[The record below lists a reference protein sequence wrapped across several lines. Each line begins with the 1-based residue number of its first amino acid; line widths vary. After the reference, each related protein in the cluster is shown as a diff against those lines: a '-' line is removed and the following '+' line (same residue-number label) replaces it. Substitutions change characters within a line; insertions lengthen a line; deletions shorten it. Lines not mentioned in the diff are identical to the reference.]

1 MFSVSGVLSS
11 ASIAAGHSSL
21 VFRCPLTAVNV
32 RTTLCRAAN
41 SKVEKLNSNSKIQHT
56 SLGIVGFGA
65 FGQLAALHLG
75 KYFEISAYDPS
86 PGLAKVAQQLGVS
99 LSSLYSVSQADVIL
113 IAAPV
118 SSFEQVVSEIAVA
131 CKSGALIVDVGSVK
145 VIPSEIMQRLLP
157 NNVDIVATHPLFG
170 PQSAAE
176 GIEGLKVAVCP
187 IQGRRHS
194 RLAAFLR
201 KSLGLTTIMTTPEE
215 HDQEAAVVQG
225 LTHLIAKVLLRMGPL
240 PTRMT
245 TKSFDSLSEAISMV
259 QHDAP
264 EVFEAIEKANPYA
277 ETVRRRFFDLA
288 ANLSDELEAAST
300 PMSRNEG
307 GH

>member
-1 MFSVSGVLSS
+1 MYNNRSQ
-11 ASIAAGHSSL
+11 
-21 VFRCPLTAVNV
+21 N
-32 RTTLCRAAN
+32 
-41 SKVEKLNSNSKIQHT
+41 T

-75 KYFEISAYDPS
+75 EHFETSAYDPS
-86 PGLAKVAQQLGVS
+86 PGLAKVAQRLGVT
-99 LSSLYSVSQADVIL
+99 LSSLHSVSKADVIL

-131 CKSGALIVDVGSVK
+131 CKPGALIVDVGSVK
-145 VIPSEIMQRLLP
+145 VIPSEIMRRLLP
-157 NNVDIVATHPLFG
+157 NHVDIVATHPLFG
-170 PQSAAE
+170 PQSAAK
-176 GIEGLKVAVCP
+176 GIEGLKIAVCP
-187 IQGRRHS
+187 IQGKRHA

-201 KSLGLTTIMTTPEE
+201 KSLGLTIIMTTPED
-215 HDQEAAVVQG
+215 HDREAAVVQG

-245 TKSFDSLSEAISMV
+245 TKSFDLLSEAISMV

-277 ETVRRRFFDLA
+277 ETVRRHFFDLA
-288 ANLSDELEAAST
+288 AGLNVELETASMT
-300 PMSRNEG
+300 KPNNESG
-307 GH
+307 Y

>member
-1 MFSVSGVLSS
+1 M
-11 ASIAAGHSSL
+11 
-21 VFRCPLTAVNV
+21 NN
-32 RTTLCRAAN
+32 N
-41 SKVEKLNSNSKIQHT
+41 SKSQNT

-65 FGQLAALHLG
+65 FGQLAARHLG
-75 KYFEISAYDPS
+75 QYFEITAYDPS
-86 PGLAKVAQQLGVS
+86 PDVATVAKQLGVR
-99 LSSLYSVSQADVIL
+99 LSSLQSVSQADVIL

-118 SSFEQVVSEIAVA
+118 SAFEQVVSEIAVA
-131 CKSGALIVDVGSVK
+131 CKPGALIVDVGSVK
-145 VIPSEIMQRLLP
+145 VVPSEIMRRLLP
-157 NNVDIVATHPLFG
+157 SHVDIVASHPLFG
-170 PQSAAE
+170 PQSATT
-176 GIEGLKVAVCP
+176 GIEGLKIAVCP
-187 IQGRRHS
+187 IQGRRHV

-201 KSLGLTTIMTTPEE
+201 KVLGLTVIMTTPED

-245 TKSFDSLSEAISMV
+245 TKSFDLLSEAISMV

-288 ANLSDELEAAST
+288 ASLSVELETASRT
-300 PMSRNEG
+300 LPHTETG
-307 GH
+307 C

>member
-1 MFSVSGVLSS
+1 MNKNDRSQ
-11 ASIAAGHSSL
+11 
-21 VFRCPLTAVNV
+21 N
-32 RTTLCRAAN
+32 
-41 SKVEKLNSNSKIQHT
+41 T

-65 FGQLAALHLG
+65 FGQLAALHLARH
-75 KYFEISAYDPS
+75 FEITAYDPS
-86 PGLAKVAQQLGVS
+86 PEVANVAKQLGVR
-99 LSSLYSVSQADVIL
+99 LSSLHLVSQADVIL

-131 CKSGALIVDVGSVK
+131 CKPGALIVDVGSVK
-145 VIPSEIMQRLLP
+145 VVPAEIMRRLLP
-157 NNVDIVATHPLFG
+157 DHVDIVASHPLFG
-170 PQSAAE
+170 PQSGRT
-176 GIEGLKVAVCP
+176 GIEGLKIVVCP
-187 IQGRRHS
+187 IQGRRHA

-201 KSLGLTTIMTTPEE
+201 KALGLTVIMTTPED
-215 HDQEAAVVQG
+215 HDREAAVVQG

-240 PTRMT
+240 PTRVT
-245 TKSFDSLSEAISMV
+245 TKSFDLLSEAISMV

-288 ANLSDELEAAST
+288 SSLSHELEIASRT
-300 PMSRNEG
+300 LPHKKS

>member
-1 MFSVSGVLSS
+1 MLGGKFKGRKMNNNRSQN
-11 ASIAAGHSSL
+11 A
-21 VFRCPLTAVNV
+21 
-32 RTTLCRAAN
+32 
-41 SKVEKLNSNSKIQHT
+41 

-75 KYFEISAYDPS
+75 QHFEITAYDPS
-86 PGLAKVAQQLGVS
+86 AGVAKVAKQLGVR
-99 LSSLYSVSQADVIL
+99 LSSLHSVSQADVIL
-113 IAAPV
+113 IASPV

-131 CKSGALIVDVGSVK
+131 CKPGALIVDVGSVK
-145 VIPSEIMQRLLP
+145 VVPSEIMRRLLP
-157 NNVDIVATHPLFG
+157 NHVDIVASHPLFG
-170 PQSAAE
+170 PQSATT
-176 GIEGLKVAVCP
+176 GIEGLKIAICP
-187 IQGRRHS
+187 IQGRRHA

-201 KSLGLTTIMTTPEE
+201 KALGLTVIMTTPED

-245 TKSFDSLSEAISMV
+245 TKSFDLLSEAISMV

-288 ANLSDELEAAST
+288 ASLSVELETALRT
-300 PMSRNEG
+300 PPHNET

>member
-1 MFSVSGVLSS
+1 M
-11 ASIAAGHSSL
+11 
-21 VFRCPLTAVNV
+21 NN
-32 RTTLCRAAN
+32 N
-41 SKVEKLNSNSKIQHT
+41 SKSQIT

-75 KYFEISAYDPS
+75 QHFEIMAYDPS
-86 PGLAKVAQQLGVS
+86 LDVAKVAKQHGVR
-99 LSSLYSVSQADVIL
+99 LSSLRSVSQADVIL

-131 CKSGALIVDVGSVK
+131 CKPGALIVDVGSVK
-145 VIPSEIMQRLLP
+145 VVPSEIMRRLLP
-157 NNVDIVATHPLFG
+157 NHVDIVASHPLFG
-170 PQSAAE
+170 PQSATT
-176 GIEGLKVAVCP
+176 GIEGLKIAICP
-187 IQGRRHS
+187 IQGRRHA

-201 KSLGLTTIMTTPEE
+201 KFLGLTVIMTTPED

-245 TKSFDSLSEAISMV
+245 TKSFDLLSEAISMV

-264 EVFEAIEKANPYA
+264 EVFEAIEKANPNA
-277 ETVRRRFFDLA
+277 EIVRRRFFDLA
-288 ANLSDELEAAST
+288 ASLSVELETELRTT
-300 PMSRNEG
+300 PHNETE
-307 GH
+307 H

>member
-1 MFSVSGVLSS
+1 M
-11 ASIAAGHSSL
+11 
-21 VFRCPLTAVNV
+21 NN
-32 RTTLCRAAN
+32 N
-41 SKVEKLNSNSKIQHT
+41 SRDRNP

-75 KYFEISAYDPS
+75 RHFEISAYDPS
-86 PGLAKVAQQLGVS
+86 QHVAKAAKQLGVR
-99 LSSLYSVSQADVIL
+99 LSPLHAVSQADVIL

-118 SSFEQVVSEIAVA
+118 SLFEQVVSQIAVA
-131 CKSGALIVDVGSVK
+131 CKPGALIVDVGSVK
-145 VIPSEIMQRLLP
+145 VVPADIMRRLLP
-157 NNVDIVATHPLFG
+157 NHVDIVASHPLFG
-170 PQSAAE
+170 PQSAAT
-176 GIEGLKVAVCP
+176 GIDGLKIAVCP
-187 IQGRRHS
+187 IRGRRHA

-201 KSLGLTTIMTTPEE
+201 RALGLTVIMTTPED

-245 TKSFDSLSEAISMV
+245 TKSFDLLSEAISMV

-288 ANLSDELEAAST
+288 ASLSVELETASRT
-300 PMSRNEG
+300 PPHNES

>member
-1 MFSVSGVLSS
+1 LFSAAPDSGQHANDLVL
-11 ASIAAGHSSL
+11 GGT
-21 VFRCPLTAVNV
+21 FKGRKMNN
-32 RTTLCRAAN
+32 N
-41 SKVEKLNSNSKIQHT
+41 SRSQNT

-65 FGQLAALHLG
+65 FGQLAARHLG
-75 KYFEISAYDPS
+75 QHFEITAYDPS
-86 PGLAKVAQQLGVS
+86 LNVVVAAKQLGVR
-99 LSSLYSVSQADVIL
+99 LSSLRSVSQADVIL

-131 CKSGALIVDVGSVK
+131 CRPGALIVDVGSVK
-145 VIPSEIMQRLLP
+145 VVPSEIMRRLLP
-157 NNVDIVATHPLFG
+157 NHVDIVATHPLFG
-170 PQSAAE
+170 PQSGMA
-176 GIEGLKVAVCP
+176 GIEGLKIAVCP
-187 IQGRRHS
+187 IQGKQHA

-201 KSLGLTTIMTTPEE
+201 RVLGLKVIITTPED

-245 TKSFDSLSEAISMV
+245 TKSFDLLSEAISMV

-264 EVFEAIEKANPYA
+264 EVFEAIEQANPYA
-277 ETVRRRFFDLA
+277 ETVRRQFFDLA
-288 ANLSDELEAAST
+288 ASLSVELETASRT
-300 PMSRNEG
+300 PPNKEN